1 MKYNEIL
8 GEEIG
13 QKSLS
18 PNVVAGGEKERRE
31 IEKMERRKRKVLL
44 KF

>member
-13 QKSLS
+13 QQSLS
-18 PNVVAGGEKERRE
+18 PNAIAGGEKERRE
-31 IEKMERRKRKVLL
+31 IEEMERRKRNVLL